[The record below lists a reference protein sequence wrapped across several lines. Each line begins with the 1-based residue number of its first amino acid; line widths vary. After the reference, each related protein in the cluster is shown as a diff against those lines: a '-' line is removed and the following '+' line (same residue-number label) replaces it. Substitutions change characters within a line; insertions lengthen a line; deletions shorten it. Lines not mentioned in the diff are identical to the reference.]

1 MNKTFNLEKPIH
13 FKVFN
18 LIYLTIILVG
28 TVSNTIAF
36 VIFSRKKFENT
47 LFSTYFRVLLLV
59 DTFGL
64 LYLTSAKFLLF
75 EFNINLRDL
84 NIFLCRI
91 TMPMAYSIPQ
101 ISAHLTV
108 LISLDRWLSIAKPTE
123 FLFRK
128 KKKFQL
134 NVCAIII
141 LVNFIYN
148 GQLFFSYLGYNSDY
162 NKNFVICLIYDENL
176 LSIMDLINSTLLPFI
191 LMFAF
196 SLLTINAVFFSR
208 RRIRNSILNTRM
220 ASINRD
226 LETQYDL
233 MRKRD
238 IRLAINSILL
248 NFIFLLFNGPQS
260 IFFFVSRYVIKKRIF
275 SDYHIQSALML
286 SYLNH
291 ASVFFINLMVNTKF
305 RNELFDW
312 FHEKKNVLSN
322 HIQSYQYHSPKT

>member
-1 MNKTFNLEKPIH
+1 MIKSHKNDNGMNITYNLDKAIQI
-13 FKVFN
+13 KVFQI
-18 LIYLTIILVG
+18 IYITIILVG
-28 TVSNTIAF
+28 TVANMISFI
-36 VIFSRKKFENT
+36 IFSRKKFENT

-64 LYLTSAKFLLF
+64 LYLTLSKFVLF

-134 NVCAIII
+134 VVCSIII
-141 LVNFIYN
+141 LVNFVYN
-148 GQLFFSYLGYNSDY
+148 AQLFFSYLGYNLDHS
-162 NKNFVICLIYDENL
+162 KNLLICLIYDENL

-196 SLLTINAVFFSR
+196 TLMTINAVFYSR

-220 ASINRD
+220 VSINRG

-248 NFIFLLFNGPQS
+248 NFI
-260 IFFFVSRYVIKKRIF
+260 
-275 SDYHIQSALML
+275 
-286 SYLNH
+286 
-291 ASVFFINLMVNTKF
+291 
-305 RNELFDW
+305 
-312 FHEKKNVLSN
+312 
-322 HIQSYQYHSPKT
+322 